1 MGDKLIVDMFYSD
14 NHVEV
19 SLDAFLASEE
29 YAKESVKELK
39 INQGSVF
46 DKNAAGSDS
55 VTAVKA
61 SVSSME
67 YVLDSLSYSLQ
78 NNSAAY
84 FELPVPLKYLP
95 IIFSHSRTQIS
106 S

>member
-1 MGDKLIVDMFYSD
+1 MFYSD

-46 DKNAAGSDS
+46 DINAVGS
-55 VTAVKA
+55 TIK
-61 SVSSME
+61 SM
-67 YVLDSLSYSLQ
+67 
-78 NNSAAY
+78 AALC
-84 FELPVPLKYLP
+84 F
-95 IIFSHSRTQIS
+95 F
-106 S
+106 